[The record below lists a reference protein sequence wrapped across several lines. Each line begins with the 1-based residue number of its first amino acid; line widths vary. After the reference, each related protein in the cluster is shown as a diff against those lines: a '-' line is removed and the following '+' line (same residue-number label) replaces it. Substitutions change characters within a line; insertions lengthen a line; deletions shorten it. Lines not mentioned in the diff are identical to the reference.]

1 VLLIVAALTQE
12 ELASLHAQARALA
25 LDVLVEVHDP
35 EELERALA
43 LPRPTIGIN
52 NRDLRDFSVDVA
64 RTERL
69 LAEIPSGVT
78 VVSESGIKTAGQLRS
93 LREQGVAAVL
103 IGESLM
109 RAADPAAALRKLLEG
124 LDESP

>member
-1 VLLIVAALTQE
+1 MVMERRRGVLGARLRMRLLLVFLLIALVPAILLVFVGSDIIQ
-12 ELASLHAQARALA
+12 QAVDRW
-25 LDVLVEVHDP
+25 
-35 EELERALA
+35 
-43 LPRPTIGIN
+43 
-52 NRDLRDFSVDVA
+52 FSVDVD

-93 LREQGVAAVL
+93 LRERGVAAVL

-109 RAADPAAALRKLLEG
+109 RAADPAAALRELLEG